1 MPNWVR
7 CYINFGGNDSDMN
20 KVFNAIKSLD
30 KDGNE
35 NVFDF
40 NKLIPM
46 PDSLNIEAGSMSDLA
61 YAYYMVKV
69 RSTLPNNVSYS
80 SKKDVID
87 RVEKDISI
95 SSHDM
100 LERGKVICHN
110 YEKYGS
116 KDWYDWCCSNWGT
129 KWNACQCERSEDSI
143 DFETA
148 WSWPEPV
155 MLKLAELC
163 SKYGIRFEGK
173 WADEDCGSNTGYFYF
188 DGGADSVLDYDYY
201 ELGSSDAY
209 EAYVDCWGESE
220 CIGIDNDGNYY
231 HYECGESC
239 PNNCQ

>member
-20 KVFNAIKSLD
+20 KVFHAIKSID

-69 RSTLPNNVSYS
+69 RSTLPNNVFYS

-100 LERGKVICHN
+100 LERGKVICNN

-220 CIGIDNDGNYY
+220 CIGIDKDGNYY